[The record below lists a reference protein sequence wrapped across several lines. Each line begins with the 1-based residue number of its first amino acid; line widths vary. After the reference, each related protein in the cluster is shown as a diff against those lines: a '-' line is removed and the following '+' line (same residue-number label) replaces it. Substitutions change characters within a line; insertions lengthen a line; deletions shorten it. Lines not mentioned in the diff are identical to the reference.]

1 MYNINLEK
9 SYQSVGE
16 VEFVQGLSAASASGI
31 YGSSRAAAAIIGHA
45 NLNLGSKVKPIL
57 ESLVAASPNR
67 FRGIRH
73 IVAKDDDPKV
83 VMRQVYDLKEQ
94 MNTKNFIEGA
104 KVLANMGYGSRREI
118 ESWIFD
124 GRIKLNNSLAKV
136 GDRVS
141 NKDLIYLDGNKIE
154 TAKIFR
160 TRVVVY
166 NKPEGEISSNDDP
179 KCRPTVFDNLPSLKR
194 AKWISVGRLDINTTG
209 LLLFTTNGELANRL
223 MHPRYQVERKYLVRV
238 FGDVNQS
245 DIDILKKGVLLDDE
259 QAKFKTI
266 ERNKGASDGE
276 KRLNNWFKVTLEGGK
291 NREVRRL
298 WESQGFEISRLK
310 RIAYGPID
318 LQPFI
323 RPGNYLELSIEEV
336 QKLGASVNLAISFRG
351 MRDERGNQARDEKK
365 LRSRGTRSRKR

>member
-1 MYNINLEK
+1 MDQKL
-9 SYQSVGE
+9 Q
-16 VEFVQGLSAASASGI
+16 
-31 YGSSRAAAAIIGHA
+31 
-45 NLNLGSKVKPIL
+45 
-57 ESLVAASPNR
+57 
-67 FRGIRH
+67 
-73 IVAKDDDPKV
+73 
-83 VMRQVYDLKEQ
+83 
-94 MNTKNFIEGA
+94 

-124 GRIKLNNSLAKV
+124 GRIRLNNSVAKV

-154 TAKIFR
+154 AAKIFR
-160 TRVVVY
+160 TQVIIY
-166 NKPEGEISSNDDP
+166 NKPEGEISSNEDP
-179 KCRPTVFDNLPSLKR
+179 KGRPTVFDNLPSLKR

-310 RIAYGPID
+310 RIAYGPIE

-351 MRDERGNQARDEKK
+351 MRDERDNQARDERK

>member
-1 MYNINLEK
+1 MDQKL
-9 SYQSVGE
+9 Q
-16 VEFVQGLSAASASGI
+16 
-31 YGSSRAAAAIIGHA
+31 
-45 NLNLGSKVKPIL
+45 
-57 ESLVAASPNR
+57 
-67 FRGIRH
+67 
-73 IVAKDDDPKV
+73 
-83 VMRQVYDLKEQ
+83 
-94 MNTKNFIEGA
+94 

-124 GRIKLNNSLAKV
+124 GRIRLNNSVAKV

-154 TAKIFR
+154 AAKIFR
-160 TRVVVY
+160 TQVIIY
-166 NKPEGEISSNDDP
+166 NKPEGEISSNEDP
-179 KCRPTVFDNLPSLKR
+179 KGRPTVFDNLPSLKR

-238 FGDVNQS
+238 FGDVNQG
-245 DIDILKKGVLLDDE
+245 DIDILKKGVLLDDG

-310 RIAYGPID
+310 RIAYGPIE

-351 MRDERGNQARDEKK
+351 MRDERDNQARDERK

>member
-1 MYNINLEK
+1 MDQKL
-9 SYQSVGE
+9 Q
-16 VEFVQGLSAASASGI
+16 
-31 YGSSRAAAAIIGHA
+31 
-45 NLNLGSKVKPIL
+45 
-57 ESLVAASPNR
+57 
-67 FRGIRH
+67 
-73 IVAKDDDPKV
+73 
-83 VMRQVYDLKEQ
+83 
-94 MNTKNFIEGA
+94 

-124 GRIKLNNSLAKV
+124 GRIRLNNSVAKV

-160 TRVVVY
+160 TQVIIY
-166 NKPEGEISSNDDP
+166 NKPEGEISSNEDP
-179 KCRPTVFDNLPSLKR
+179 KGRPTVFDNLPSLKR

-310 RIAYGPID
+310 RIAYGPIE

-323 RPGNYLELSIEEV
+323 RPGNYLELSTEEV

-351 MRDERGNQARDEKK
+351 MRDERDNQAREERK
-365 LRSRGTRSRKR
+365 LRSRGTRSKKR

>member
-1 MYNINLEK
+1 MDQKL
-9 SYQSVGE
+9 Q
-16 VEFVQGLSAASASGI
+16 
-31 YGSSRAAAAIIGHA
+31 
-45 NLNLGSKVKPIL
+45 
-57 ESLVAASPNR
+57 
-67 FRGIRH
+67 
-73 IVAKDDDPKV
+73 
-83 VMRQVYDLKEQ
+83 
-94 MNTKNFIEGA
+94 

-124 GRIKLNNSLAKV
+124 GRIRLNNSVAKV

-154 TAKIFR
+154 AAKIFR
-160 TRVVVY
+160 TQVIIY
-166 NKPEGEISSNDDP
+166 NKPEGEISSNEDP
-179 KCRPTVFDNLPSLKR
+179 KGRPTVFDNLPSLKR
-194 AKWISVGRLDINTTG
+194 AKWISVGRLDVNTTG

-310 RIAYGPID
+310 RIAYGPIE

-336 QKLGASVNLAISFRG
+336 QKLGASVDLAISFRG
-351 MRDERGNQARDEKK
+351 MRDERDNQARDERK

>member
-1 MYNINLEK
+1 MDQKL
-9 SYQSVGE
+9 Q
-16 VEFVQGLSAASASGI
+16 
-31 YGSSRAAAAIIGHA
+31 
-45 NLNLGSKVKPIL
+45 
-57 ESLVAASPNR
+57 
-67 FRGIRH
+67 
-73 IVAKDDDPKV
+73 
-83 VMRQVYDLKEQ
+83 
-94 MNTKNFIEGA
+94 

-124 GRIKLNNSLAKV
+124 GRIRLNNSVAKV

-160 TRVVVY
+160 TQVIIY
-166 NKPEGEISSNDDP
+166 NKPEGEISSNEDP
-179 KCRPTVFDNLPSLKR
+179 KGRPTVFDNLPSLKR

-266 ERNKGASDGE
+266 ERNKGASDGK

-310 RIAYGPID
+310 RIAYGPIE

-336 QKLGASVNLAISFRG
+336 QKLGASVDLAISFRG
-351 MRDERGNQARDEKK
+351 MRDERDNQARDERK

>member
-1 MYNINLEK
+1 MDQKL
-9 SYQSVGE
+9 Q
-16 VEFVQGLSAASASGI
+16 
-31 YGSSRAAAAIIGHA
+31 
-45 NLNLGSKVKPIL
+45 
-57 ESLVAASPNR
+57 
-67 FRGIRH
+67 
-73 IVAKDDDPKV
+73 
-83 VMRQVYDLKEQ
+83 
-94 MNTKNFIEGA
+94 

-124 GRIKLNNSLAKV
+124 GRIRLNNSVAKV

-154 TAKIFR
+154 AAKIFR
-160 TRVVVY
+160 TQVIIY
-166 NKPEGEISSNDDP
+166 NKPEGEISSNEDP
-179 KCRPTVFDNLPSLKR
+179 KGRPTVFDNLPSLKR

-310 RIAYGPID
+310 RIAYGPIE

-336 QKLGASVNLAISFRG
+336 KKLGASVDLAISFRG
-351 MRDERGNQARDEKK
+351 MRDERDNQARDERK

>member
-1 MYNINLEK
+1 MDQKL
-9 SYQSVGE
+9 Q
-16 VEFVQGLSAASASGI
+16 
-31 YGSSRAAAAIIGHA
+31 
-45 NLNLGSKVKPIL
+45 
-57 ESLVAASPNR
+57 
-67 FRGIRH
+67 
-73 IVAKDDDPKV
+73 
-83 VMRQVYDLKEQ
+83 
-94 MNTKNFIEGA
+94 

-124 GRIKLNNSLAKV
+124 GRIRLNNSVAKV

-154 TAKIFR
+154 AAKIFR
-160 TRVVVY
+160 TQVIIY
-166 NKPEGEISSNDDP
+166 NKPEGEISSNKDP
-179 KCRPTVFDNLPSLKR
+179 KGRPTVFDNLPSLKR

-276 KRLNNWFKVTLEGGK
+276 RRLNNWFKVTLEGGK

-310 RIAYGPID
+310 RIAYGPIE

-336 QKLGASVNLAISFRG
+336 QKLGASVDLAISFRG
-351 MRDERGNQARDEKK
+351 MRDERDNQARDERK

>member
-1 MYNINLEK
+1 MDQKL
-9 SYQSVGE
+9 
-16 VEFVQGLSAASASGI
+16 
-31 YGSSRAAAAIIGHA
+31 H
-45 NLNLGSKVKPIL
+45 
-57 ESLVAASPNR
+57 
-67 FRGIRH
+67 
-73 IVAKDDDPKV
+73 
-83 VMRQVYDLKEQ
+83 
-94 MNTKNFIEGA
+94 

-118 ESWIFD
+118 ESWICD
-124 GRIKLNNSLAKV
+124 GRIRLNNSVAKV

-154 TAKIFR
+154 TAKISR
-160 TRVVVY
+160 TQVIVY
-166 NKPEGEISSNDDP
+166 NKPEGEISSNEDP
-179 KCRPTVFDNLPSLKR
+179 NGRPTVFDNLPSLKR

-310 RIAYGPID
+310 RIAYGPIE

-336 QKLGASVNLAISFRG
+336 QKLGASVDLAISFRG
-351 MRDERGNQARDEKK
+351 MRDERDNQARDERK

>member
-1 MYNINLEK
+1 MDQKL
-9 SYQSVGE
+9 Q
-16 VEFVQGLSAASASGI
+16 
-31 YGSSRAAAAIIGHA
+31 
-45 NLNLGSKVKPIL
+45 
-57 ESLVAASPNR
+57 
-67 FRGIRH
+67 
-73 IVAKDDDPKV
+73 
-83 VMRQVYDLKEQ
+83 
-94 MNTKNFIEGA
+94 

-124 GRIKLNNSLAKV
+124 GRIRLNNSVAKV

-141 NKDLIYLDGNKIE
+141 NEDLIYLDGNKIE

-160 TRVVVY
+160 TQVIIY
-166 NKPEGEISSNDDP
+166 NKPEGEISSNEDP
-179 KCRPTVFDNLPSLKR
+179 KGRPTVFDNLPSLKR

-310 RIAYGPID
+310 RIAYGPIE

-336 QKLGASVNLAISFRG
+336 QKLGAYVNLAISFRG
-351 MRDERGNQARDEKK
+351 MRDERDNQARDERK

>member
-1 MYNINLEK
+1 MDQKL
-9 SYQSVGE
+9 Q
-16 VEFVQGLSAASASGI
+16 
-31 YGSSRAAAAIIGHA
+31 
-45 NLNLGSKVKPIL
+45 
-57 ESLVAASPNR
+57 
-67 FRGIRH
+67 
-73 IVAKDDDPKV
+73 
-83 VMRQVYDLKEQ
+83 
-94 MNTKNFIEGA
+94 

-124 GRIKLNNSLAKV
+124 GRIRLNNSVAKV

-154 TAKIFR
+154 AAKIFR
-160 TRVVVY
+160 TQVIIY
-166 NKPEGEISSNDDP
+166 NKPEGEISSNEDP
-179 KCRPTVFDNLPSLKR
+179 KGRPTVFDNLPSLKR

-238 FGDVNQS
+238 FGDVNQR

-310 RIAYGPID
+310 RIAYGPIE

-336 QKLGASVNLAISFRG
+336 QKLGASVDLAISFRG
-351 MRDERGNQARDEKK
+351 MRDERDNQARDERK

>member
-1 MYNINLEK
+1 MDQKL
-9 SYQSVGE
+9 
-16 VEFVQGLSAASASGI
+16 
-31 YGSSRAAAAIIGHA
+31 H
-45 NLNLGSKVKPIL
+45 
-57 ESLVAASPNR
+57 
-67 FRGIRH
+67 
-73 IVAKDDDPKV
+73 
-83 VMRQVYDLKEQ
+83 
-94 MNTKNFIEGA
+94 

-118 ESWIFD
+118 ESWICD
-124 GRIKLNNSLAKV
+124 GRIRLNNSVAKV

-154 TAKIFR
+154 TAKISR
-160 TRVVVY
+160 TQVIVY
-166 NKPEGEISSNDDP
+166 NKPEGEISSNEDP
-179 KCRPTVFDNLPSLKR
+179 KDRPTVFDNLPSLKR

-310 RIAYGPID
+310 RIAYGPIE

-351 MRDERGNQARDEKK
+351 MRDERDNQARDERK
-365 LRSRGTRSRKR
+365 LRSRGTRLRKR

>member
-1 MYNINLEK
+1 MDQKL
-9 SYQSVGE
+9 Q
-16 VEFVQGLSAASASGI
+16 
-31 YGSSRAAAAIIGHA
+31 
-45 NLNLGSKVKPIL
+45 
-57 ESLVAASPNR
+57 
-67 FRGIRH
+67 
-73 IVAKDDDPKV
+73 
-83 VMRQVYDLKEQ
+83 
-94 MNTKNFIEGA
+94 

-124 GRIKLNNSLAKV
+124 GRIRLNNSVAKV

-160 TRVVVY
+160 TQVIIY
-166 NKPEGEISSNDDP
+166 NKPEGEISSNQDP
-179 KCRPTVFDNLPSLKR
+179 KGRPTVFDNLPSLRR

-266 ERNKGASDGE
+266 ERNKGPSDGE
-276 KRLNNWFKVTLEGGK
+276 KRLNNWFKVTLKGGK

-310 RIAYGPID
+310 RIAYGPIE

-336 QKLGASVNLAISFRG
+336 QKLGASVNLAISSRG
-351 MRDERGNQARDEKK
+351 MRDERDNQARDERK

>member
-1 MYNINLEK
+1 MDQKL
-9 SYQSVGE
+9 Q
-16 VEFVQGLSAASASGI
+16 
-31 YGSSRAAAAIIGHA
+31 
-45 NLNLGSKVKPIL
+45 
-57 ESLVAASPNR
+57 
-67 FRGIRH
+67 
-73 IVAKDDDPKV
+73 
-83 VMRQVYDLKEQ
+83 
-94 MNTKNFIEGA
+94 

-124 GRIKLNNSLAKV
+124 GRIRLNNSVAKV

-154 TAKIFR
+154 AAKIFR
-160 TRVVVY
+160 TQVIIY
-166 NKPEGEISSNDDP
+166 NKPEGEISSNEDP
-179 KCRPTVFDNLPSLKR
+179 KGRPTVFDNLPSLKR

-209 LLLFTTNGELANRL
+209 LLLFTTNGQLANRL

-238 FGDVNQS
+238 FGDVNQR

-310 RIAYGPID
+310 RIAYGPIE

-336 QKLGASVNLAISFRG
+336 QKLGASVDLAISFRG
-351 MRDERGNQARDEKK
+351 MRDERDNQARDERK

>member
-1 MYNINLEK
+1 MDQKL
-9 SYQSVGE
+9 Q
-16 VEFVQGLSAASASGI
+16 
-31 YGSSRAAAAIIGHA
+31 
-45 NLNLGSKVKPIL
+45 
-57 ESLVAASPNR
+57 
-67 FRGIRH
+67 
-73 IVAKDDDPKV
+73 
-83 VMRQVYDLKEQ
+83 
-94 MNTKNFIEGA
+94 

-124 GRIKLNNSLAKV
+124 GRIRLNNSVAKV

-160 TRVVVY
+160 TQVIIY
-166 NKPEGEISSNDDP
+166 NKPEGEISSNEDP
-179 KCRPTVFDNLPSLKR
+179 KGRPTVFDNLPSLKR

-310 RIAYGPID
+310 RIAYGPIE

-351 MRDERGNQARDEKK
+351 MRDERDNQSRDERK

>member
-1 MYNINLEK
+1 MDQKL
-9 SYQSVGE
+9 Q
-16 VEFVQGLSAASASGI
+16 
-31 YGSSRAAAAIIGHA
+31 
-45 NLNLGSKVKPIL
+45 
-57 ESLVAASPNR
+57 
-67 FRGIRH
+67 
-73 IVAKDDDPKV
+73 
-83 VMRQVYDLKEQ
+83 
-94 MNTKNFIEGA
+94 

-124 GRIKLNNSLAKV
+124 GRIRLNNSVAKV

-160 TRVVVY
+160 TQVIIY
-166 NKPEGEISSNDDP
+166 NKPEGEISSNEDP
-179 KCRPTVFDNLPSLKR
+179 KGRPTVFDNLPSLKR

-238 FGDVNQS
+238 FGDVNKS

-310 RIAYGPID
+310 RIAYGPIE

-351 MRDERGNQARDEKK
+351 MRDERDNQARDERK

>member
-1 MYNINLEK
+1 MDQKL
-9 SYQSVGE
+9 Q
-16 VEFVQGLSAASASGI
+16 
-31 YGSSRAAAAIIGHA
+31 
-45 NLNLGSKVKPIL
+45 
-57 ESLVAASPNR
+57 
-67 FRGIRH
+67 
-73 IVAKDDDPKV
+73 
-83 VMRQVYDLKEQ
+83 
-94 MNTKNFIEGA
+94 

-124 GRIKLNNSLAKV
+124 GRIRLNNSVAKV

-160 TRVVVY
+160 TQVIIY
-166 NKPEGEISSNDDP
+166 NKPEGEISSNEDP
-179 KCRPTVFDNLPSLKR
+179 KGRPTVFDNLPSLKR

-276 KRLNNWFKVTLEGGK
+276 RRLNNWFKVTLEGGK

-310 RIAYGPID
+310 RIAYGPIE

-351 MRDERGNQARDEKK
+351 MRDERDNQARDERK

>member
-1 MYNINLEK
+1 MDQKL
-9 SYQSVGE
+9 Q
-16 VEFVQGLSAASASGI
+16 
-31 YGSSRAAAAIIGHA
+31 
-45 NLNLGSKVKPIL
+45 
-57 ESLVAASPNR
+57 
-67 FRGIRH
+67 
-73 IVAKDDDPKV
+73 
-83 VMRQVYDLKEQ
+83 
-94 MNTKNFIEGA
+94 

-160 TRVVVY
+160 TQVIVY
-166 NKPEGEISSNDDP
+166 NKPEGEISSNEDP
-179 KCRPTVFDNLPSLKR
+179 KDRPTVFDNLPSLKR

-310 RIAYGPID
+310 RIAYGPIE

-336 QKLGASVNLAISFRG
+336 QKLGASVDLAISFRG
-351 MRDERGNQARDEKK
+351 MRDKRDNQARDERK

>member
-1 MYNINLEK
+1 MDQKL
-9 SYQSVGE
+9 Q
-16 VEFVQGLSAASASGI
+16 
-31 YGSSRAAAAIIGHA
+31 
-45 NLNLGSKVKPIL
+45 
-57 ESLVAASPNR
+57 
-67 FRGIRH
+67 
-73 IVAKDDDPKV
+73 
-83 VMRQVYDLKEQ
+83 
-94 MNTKNFIEGA
+94 

-124 GRIKLNNSLAKV
+124 GRIRLNNSVAKV

-154 TAKIFR
+154 AAKIFR
-160 TRVVVY
+160 TQVIIY
-166 NKPEGEISSNDDP
+166 NKPEGEISSNEDP
-179 KCRPTVFDNLPSLKR
+179 KGRPTVFDNLPSLKR

-209 LLLFTTNGELANRL
+209 LLLFTTNGQLANRL

-238 FGDVNQS
+238 FGDVNQR

-310 RIAYGPID
+310 RIAYGPIE

-351 MRDERGNQARDEKK
+351 MRDERDNQARDERK

>member
-1 MYNINLEK
+1 MDQKL
-9 SYQSVGE
+9 
-16 VEFVQGLSAASASGI
+16 
-31 YGSSRAAAAIIGHA
+31 H
-45 NLNLGSKVKPIL
+45 
-57 ESLVAASPNR
+57 
-67 FRGIRH
+67 
-73 IVAKDDDPKV
+73 
-83 VMRQVYDLKEQ
+83 
-94 MNTKNFIEGA
+94 

-118 ESWIFD
+118 ESWICD
-124 GRIKLNNSLAKV
+124 GRIRLNNSVAKV

-154 TAKIFR
+154 TAKISR
-160 TRVVVY
+160 TQVIVY
-166 NKPEGEISSNDDP
+166 NKPEGEISSNDDS
-179 KCRPTVFDNLPSLKR
+179 KGRPTVFDNLPSLKR

-310 RIAYGPID
+310 RIAYGPIE

-351 MRDERGNQARDEKK
+351 MRDERENQARDERK

>member
-1 MYNINLEK
+1 MDQKL
-9 SYQSVGE
+9 Q
-16 VEFVQGLSAASASGI
+16 
-31 YGSSRAAAAIIGHA
+31 
-45 NLNLGSKVKPIL
+45 
-57 ESLVAASPNR
+57 
-67 FRGIRH
+67 
-73 IVAKDDDPKV
+73 
-83 VMRQVYDLKEQ
+83 
-94 MNTKNFIEGA
+94 

-124 GRIKLNNSLAKV
+124 GRIRLNNSVAKV

-141 NKDLIYLDGNKIE
+141 YKDLIYLDGNKIE
-154 TAKIFR
+154 AAKIFR
-160 TRVVVY
+160 TQVIIY
-166 NKPEGEISSNDDP
+166 NKPEGEISSNEDP
-179 KCRPTVFDNLPSLKR
+179 KGRPTVFDNLPSLKR

-310 RIAYGPID
+310 RIAYGPIE

-351 MRDERGNQARDEKK
+351 MRDERDNQARDERK

>member
-1 MYNINLEK
+1 M
-9 SYQSVGE
+9 
-16 VEFVQGLSAASASGI
+16 
-31 YGSSRAAAAIIGHA
+31 
-45 NLNLGSKVKPIL
+45 
-57 ESLVAASPNR
+57 
-67 FRGIRH
+67 
-73 IVAKDDDPKV
+73 
-83 VMRQVYDLKEQ
+83 
-94 MNTKNFIEGA
+94 
-104 KVLANMGYGSRREI
+104 
-118 ESWIFD
+118 
-124 GRIKLNNSLAKV
+124 AKV

-154 TAKIFR
+154 AAKIFR
-160 TRVVVY
+160 TQVIIY
-166 NKPEGEISSNDDP
+166 NKPEGEISSNEDP
-179 KCRPTVFDNLPSLKR
+179 KGRPTVFDNLPSLKR

-310 RIAYGPID
+310 RIAYGPIE

-351 MRDERGNQARDEKK
+351 MRNERDNQARDERK

>member
-1 MYNINLEK
+1 MDQKL
-9 SYQSVGE
+9 Q
-16 VEFVQGLSAASASGI
+16 
-31 YGSSRAAAAIIGHA
+31 
-45 NLNLGSKVKPIL
+45 
-57 ESLVAASPNR
+57 
-67 FRGIRH
+67 
-73 IVAKDDDPKV
+73 
-83 VMRQVYDLKEQ
+83 
-94 MNTKNFIEGA
+94 

-160 TRVVVY
+160 TQVIVY
-166 NKPEGEISSNDDP
+166 NKPEGEISSNEDP
-179 KCRPTVFDNLPSLKR
+179 KDRPTVFDNLPSLKR

-310 RIAYGPID
+310 RIAYGPIE

-351 MRDERGNQARDEKK
+351 MRDERDNQARDERK

>member
-1 MYNINLEK
+1 MDQKL
-9 SYQSVGE
+9 Q
-16 VEFVQGLSAASASGI
+16 
-31 YGSSRAAAAIIGHA
+31 
-45 NLNLGSKVKPIL
+45 
-57 ESLVAASPNR
+57 
-67 FRGIRH
+67 
-73 IVAKDDDPKV
+73 
-83 VMRQVYDLKEQ
+83 
-94 MNTKNFIEGA
+94 

-160 TRVVVY
+160 TQVIVY
-166 NKPEGEISSNDDP
+166 NKPEGEISSNEDP
-179 KCRPTVFDNLPSLKR
+179 KGRPTVFDNLPSLKR

-310 RIAYGPID
+310 RIAYGPIE

-351 MRDERGNQARDEKK
+351 MRDERDNQARDERK

>member
-1 MYNINLEK
+1 MDQKL
-9 SYQSVGE
+9 
-16 VEFVQGLSAASASGI
+16 
-31 YGSSRAAAAIIGHA
+31 H
-45 NLNLGSKVKPIL
+45 
-57 ESLVAASPNR
+57 
-67 FRGIRH
+67 
-73 IVAKDDDPKV
+73 
-83 VMRQVYDLKEQ
+83 
-94 MNTKNFIEGA
+94 

-118 ESWIFD
+118 ESWICD
-124 GRIKLNNSLAKV
+124 GRIRLNNSVAKV

-154 TAKIFR
+154 TAKISR
-160 TRVVVY
+160 TQVIVY
-166 NKPEGEISSNDDP
+166 NKPEGEISSNDDS
-179 KCRPTVFDNLPSLKR
+179 KGRPTVFDNLPSLKR

-245 DIDILKKGVLLDDE
+245 DIDTLKKGVLLDDE

-310 RIAYGPID
+310 RIAYGPIE

-351 MRDERGNQARDEKK
+351 MRDERENQARDERK

>member
-1 MYNINLEK
+1 MDQKL
-9 SYQSVGE
+9 Q
-16 VEFVQGLSAASASGI
+16 
-31 YGSSRAAAAIIGHA
+31 
-45 NLNLGSKVKPIL
+45 
-57 ESLVAASPNR
+57 
-67 FRGIRH
+67 
-73 IVAKDDDPKV
+73 
-83 VMRQVYDLKEQ
+83 
-94 MNTKNFIEGA
+94 

-124 GRIKLNNSLAKV
+124 GRIRLNNSVAKV

-154 TAKIFR
+154 AAKIFR
-160 TRVVVY
+160 TQVIIY
-166 NKPEGEISSNDDP
+166 NKPEGEISSNEDP
-179 KCRPTVFDNLPSLKR
+179 KGRPTVFDNLPSLKR

-310 RIAYGPID
+310 RIAYGPIE

-336 QKLGASVNLAISFRG
+336 QKLGASVDLAISFRG
-351 MRDERGNQARDEKK
+351 MRDERDNQARDERK

>member
-1 MYNINLEK
+1 MDQKL
-9 SYQSVGE
+9 Q
-16 VEFVQGLSAASASGI
+16 
-31 YGSSRAAAAIIGHA
+31 
-45 NLNLGSKVKPIL
+45 
-57 ESLVAASPNR
+57 
-67 FRGIRH
+67 
-73 IVAKDDDPKV
+73 
-83 VMRQVYDLKEQ
+83 
-94 MNTKNFIEGA
+94 

-124 GRIKLNNSLAKV
+124 GRIRLNNSVAKV

-160 TRVVVY
+160 TQVIVY
-166 NKPEGEISSNDDP
+166 NKPEGEISSNEDP
-179 KCRPTVFDNLPSLKR
+179 KGRPTVFDNLPSLKR

-276 KRLNNWFKVTLEGGK
+276 KRLNNWFKVTLKGGK

-310 RIAYGPID
+310 RIAYGPIE

-351 MRDERGNQARDEKK
+351 MRDERDNQARDERK

>member
-1 MYNINLEK
+1 MDQKL
-9 SYQSVGE
+9 Q
-16 VEFVQGLSAASASGI
+16 
-31 YGSSRAAAAIIGHA
+31 
-45 NLNLGSKVKPIL
+45 
-57 ESLVAASPNR
+57 
-67 FRGIRH
+67 
-73 IVAKDDDPKV
+73 
-83 VMRQVYDLKEQ
+83 
-94 MNTKNFIEGA
+94 

-124 GRIKLNNSLAKV
+124 GRIRLNNSVAKV

-160 TRVVVY
+160 TQVIVY
-166 NKPEGEISSNDDP
+166 NKPEGEISSNEDP
-179 KCRPTVFDNLPSLKR
+179 KGRPTVFDNLPSLKR

-310 RIAYGPID
+310 RIAYGPIE

-351 MRDERGNQARDEKK
+351 TRDERDNQARDERK
-365 LRSRGTRSRKR
+365 LRSRGTRSRNR

>member
-1 MYNINLEK
+1 MDQKL
-9 SYQSVGE
+9 Q
-16 VEFVQGLSAASASGI
+16 
-31 YGSSRAAAAIIGHA
+31 
-45 NLNLGSKVKPIL
+45 
-57 ESLVAASPNR
+57 
-67 FRGIRH
+67 
-73 IVAKDDDPKV
+73 
-83 VMRQVYDLKEQ
+83 
-94 MNTKNFIEGA
+94 

-124 GRIKLNNSLAKV
+124 GRIRLNNSVAKV

-154 TAKIFR
+154 TAKISR
-160 TRVVVY
+160 TQVIVY
-166 NKPEGEISSNDDP
+166 NKPEGEISSNEDP
-179 KCRPTVFDNLPSLKR
+179 KDRPTVFDNLPSLKR

-310 RIAYGPID
+310 RIAYGPIE

-351 MRDERGNQARDEKK
+351 MRDERDNQARDERK

>member
-1 MYNINLEK
+1 MDQKL
-9 SYQSVGE
+9 Q
-16 VEFVQGLSAASASGI
+16 
-31 YGSSRAAAAIIGHA
+31 
-45 NLNLGSKVKPIL
+45 
-57 ESLVAASPNR
+57 
-67 FRGIRH
+67 
-73 IVAKDDDPKV
+73 
-83 VMRQVYDLKEQ
+83 
-94 MNTKNFIEGA
+94 

-124 GRIKLNNSLAKV
+124 GRIRLNNSVAKV

-160 TRVVVY
+160 TQVIIY
-166 NKPEGEISSNDDP
+166 NKPEGEISSNEDP
-179 KCRPTVFDNLPSLKR
+179 KGRPTVFDNLPSLKR

-266 ERNKGASDGE
+266 ERNKGVSDGE

-310 RIAYGPID
+310 RIAYGPIE

-351 MRDERGNQARDEKK
+351 MRDERDNQARDERK

>member
-1 MYNINLEK
+1 MDQKL
-9 SYQSVGE
+9 Q
-16 VEFVQGLSAASASGI
+16 
-31 YGSSRAAAAIIGHA
+31 
-45 NLNLGSKVKPIL
+45 
-57 ESLVAASPNR
+57 
-67 FRGIRH
+67 
-73 IVAKDDDPKV
+73 
-83 VMRQVYDLKEQ
+83 
-94 MNTKNFIEGA
+94 

-124 GRIKLNNSLAKV
+124 GRIRLNNSVAKV

-160 TRVVVY
+160 TQVIVY
-166 NKPEGEISSNDDP
+166 NKPEGEISSNEDP
-179 KCRPTVFDNLPSLKR
+179 KGRPTVFDNLPSLKR

-238 FGDVNQS
+238 FGDVNKS

-266 ERNKGASDGE
+266 ERNRGASDGE

-310 RIAYGPID
+310 RIAYGPIE

-351 MRDERGNQARDEKK
+351 MRDERDNQSRDERK

>member
-1 MYNINLEK
+1 MDQKL
-9 SYQSVGE
+9 Q
-16 VEFVQGLSAASASGI
+16 
-31 YGSSRAAAAIIGHA
+31 
-45 NLNLGSKVKPIL
+45 
-57 ESLVAASPNR
+57 
-67 FRGIRH
+67 
-73 IVAKDDDPKV
+73 
-83 VMRQVYDLKEQ
+83 
-94 MNTKNFIEGA
+94 

-160 TRVVVY
+160 TQVIVY
-166 NKPEGEISSNDDP
+166 NKPEGEISSNEDP
-179 KCRPTVFDNLPSLKR
+179 KDRPTVFDNLPSLKR

-310 RIAYGPID
+310 RIAYGPIE

-351 MRDERGNQARDEKK
+351 MRDERDNQARDEKK
-365 LRSRGTRSRKR
+365 LRSRGTRLRKR

>member
-1 MYNINLEK
+1 MDQKL
-9 SYQSVGE
+9 Q
-16 VEFVQGLSAASASGI
+16 
-31 YGSSRAAAAIIGHA
+31 
-45 NLNLGSKVKPIL
+45 
-57 ESLVAASPNR
+57 
-67 FRGIRH
+67 
-73 IVAKDDDPKV
+73 
-83 VMRQVYDLKEQ
+83 
-94 MNTKNFIEGA
+94 

-160 TRVVVY
+160 TQVIVY
-166 NKPEGEISSNDDP
+166 NKPEGEISSNEDP
-179 KCRPTVFDNLPSLKR
+179 KGRPTVFDNLPSLKR

-310 RIAYGPID
+310 RIAYGPIE

-336 QKLGASVNLAISFRG
+336 QKLGASVDLAISFRG
-351 MRDERGNQARDEKK
+351 MRNERDNQARDERK

>member
-1 MYNINLEK
+1 MDQKL
-9 SYQSVGE
+9 Q
-16 VEFVQGLSAASASGI
+16 
-31 YGSSRAAAAIIGHA
+31 
-45 NLNLGSKVKPIL
+45 
-57 ESLVAASPNR
+57 
-67 FRGIRH
+67 
-73 IVAKDDDPKV
+73 
-83 VMRQVYDLKEQ
+83 
-94 MNTKNFIEGA
+94 

-160 TRVVVY
+160 TQVIVY
-166 NKPEGEISSNDDP
+166 NKPEGEISSNEDP
-179 KCRPTVFDNLPSLKR
+179 KGRPTVFDNLPSLKR

-276 KRLNNWFKVTLEGGK
+276 KRRNNWFKVTLEGGK

-310 RIAYGPID
+310 RIAYGPIE

-351 MRDERGNQARDEKK
+351 MRDERDNHARDERK
-365 LRSRGTRSRKR
+365 LRSRGTRLRKR

>member
-1 MYNINLEK
+1 MDQKL
-9 SYQSVGE
+9 Q
-16 VEFVQGLSAASASGI
+16 
-31 YGSSRAAAAIIGHA
+31 
-45 NLNLGSKVKPIL
+45 
-57 ESLVAASPNR
+57 
-67 FRGIRH
+67 
-73 IVAKDDDPKV
+73 
-83 VMRQVYDLKEQ
+83 
-94 MNTKNFIEGA
+94 

-124 GRIKLNNSLAKV
+124 GRIRLNNSVAKV

-160 TRVVVY
+160 TQVIIY
-166 NKPEGEISSNDDP
+166 NKPEGEISSNEDP
-179 KCRPTVFDNLPSLKR
+179 KGRPTVFDNLPSLKR

-266 ERNKGASDGE
+266 ERNKGAADGE

-310 RIAYGPID
+310 RIAYGPIE

-323 RPGNYLELSIEEV
+323 RPGNYLELSIEDV
-336 QKLGASVNLAISFRG
+336 KKLGTSVNLTISSPG
-351 MRDERGNQARDEKK
+351 MRDKKDNQVRNERR
-365 LRSRGTRSRKR
+365 LRSQGVRLRKR

>member
-1 MYNINLEK
+1 MDQKL
-9 SYQSVGE
+9 Q
-16 VEFVQGLSAASASGI
+16 
-31 YGSSRAAAAIIGHA
+31 
-45 NLNLGSKVKPIL
+45 
-57 ESLVAASPNR
+57 
-67 FRGIRH
+67 
-73 IVAKDDDPKV
+73 
-83 VMRQVYDLKEQ
+83 
-94 MNTKNFIEGA
+94 

-160 TRVVVY
+160 TQVIIY
-166 NKPEGEISSNDDP
+166 NKPEGEISSNEDP
-179 KCRPTVFDNLPSLKR
+179 KGRPTVFDNLPSLKR

-238 FGDVNQS
+238 FGDVNQR

-266 ERNKGASDGE
+266 ERNKGAADGE

-310 RIAYGPID
+310 RIAYGPIE

-323 RPGNYLELSIEEV
+323 RPGNYLELSIEDV
-336 QKLGASVNLAISFRG
+336 KKLGTSVNLTISSPG
-351 MRDERGNQARDEKK
+351 MRDKKDNQVRNERR
-365 LRSRGTRSRKR
+365 LRSQGVRLRKR

>member
-1 MYNINLEK
+1 MDQKL
-9 SYQSVGE
+9 Q
-16 VEFVQGLSAASASGI
+16 
-31 YGSSRAAAAIIGHA
+31 
-45 NLNLGSKVKPIL
+45 
-57 ESLVAASPNR
+57 
-67 FRGIRH
+67 
-73 IVAKDDDPKV
+73 
-83 VMRQVYDLKEQ
+83 
-94 MNTKNFIEGA
+94 

-124 GRIKLNNSLAKV
+124 GRIRLNNSVAKV

-154 TAKIFR
+154 AAKIFR
-160 TRVVVY
+160 TQVIIY
-166 NKPEGEISSNDDP
+166 NKPEGEISSNEDP
-179 KCRPTVFDNLPSLKR
+179 KGRPTVFDNLPSLKR

-238 FGDVNQS
+238 FGDVNQR

-310 RIAYGPID
+310 RIAYGPIE

-336 QKLGASVNLAISFRG
+336 KKLGASVDLAISFRG
-351 MRDERGNQARDEKK
+351 MRDERDNQARDERK

>member
-1 MYNINLEK
+1 MDQKL
-9 SYQSVGE
+9 Q
-16 VEFVQGLSAASASGI
+16 
-31 YGSSRAAAAIIGHA
+31 
-45 NLNLGSKVKPIL
+45 
-57 ESLVAASPNR
+57 
-67 FRGIRH
+67 
-73 IVAKDDDPKV
+73 
-83 VMRQVYDLKEQ
+83 
-94 MNTKNFIEGA
+94 

-124 GRIKLNNSLAKV
+124 GRIRLNNSVAKV

-160 TRVVVY
+160 TQVIVY
-166 NKPEGEISSNDDP
+166 NKPEGEISSNEDP
-179 KCRPTVFDNLPSLKR
+179 KGRPTVFDNLPSLKR

-310 RIAYGPID
+310 RIAYGPIE

-351 MRDERGNQARDEKK
+351 MRDERDNQARDERK

>member
-1 MYNINLEK
+1 MDQKL
-9 SYQSVGE
+9 Q
-16 VEFVQGLSAASASGI
+16 
-31 YGSSRAAAAIIGHA
+31 
-45 NLNLGSKVKPIL
+45 
-57 ESLVAASPNR
+57 
-67 FRGIRH
+67 
-73 IVAKDDDPKV
+73 
-83 VMRQVYDLKEQ
+83 
-94 MNTKNFIEGA
+94 

-124 GRIKLNNSLAKV
+124 GRIRLNNSVAKV

-160 TRVVVY
+160 TQVIIY
-166 NKPEGEISSNDDP
+166 NKPEGEISSNEDP
-179 KCRPTVFDNLPSLKR
+179 KGRPTVFDNLPSLKR

-310 RIAYGPID
+310 RIAYGPIE

-351 MRDERGNQARDEKK
+351 MRDERDNQARDERK

>member
-1 MYNINLEK
+1 MDQKL
-9 SYQSVGE
+9 Q
-16 VEFVQGLSAASASGI
+16 
-31 YGSSRAAAAIIGHA
+31 
-45 NLNLGSKVKPIL
+45 
-57 ESLVAASPNR
+57 
-67 FRGIRH
+67 
-73 IVAKDDDPKV
+73 
-83 VMRQVYDLKEQ
+83 
-94 MNTKNFIEGA
+94 

-160 TRVVVY
+160 TQVIVY
-166 NKPEGEISSNDDP
+166 NKPEGEISSNEDP
-179 KCRPTVFDNLPSLKR
+179 KGRPTVFDNLPSLKR

-266 ERNKGASDGE
+266 ERNKGAADGE

-310 RIAYGPID
+310 RIAYGPIE

-323 RPGNYLELSIEEV
+323 RPGNYLELSIEDV
-336 QKLGASVNLAISFRG
+336 KKLGTSVNLTISSPG
-351 MRDERGNQARDEKK
+351 MRDKKDNQVRNERR
-365 LRSRGTRSRKR
+365 LRSQGVRLRKR